1 MDKNLKAKCAI
12 RALNIASAMEDS
24 DEVSEDAISS
34 VQRTLKS
41 GPPLLHFRS
50 FYCKQ
55 NQLYIQTWV
64 LIVEP
69 KAC

>member
-41 GPPLLHFRS
+41 GPTANLYYIFVLFIVNKTS
-50 FYCKQ
+50 FIFK
-55 NQLYIQTWV
+55 LGF
-64 LIVEP
+64 
-69 KAC
+69 